1 LFVSIGKGW
10 FAFVALFQITA
21 GCHLVRRKPIIL
33 VSPLLFYILLNVLE
47 STIEKLKHGIQ
58 VTISKDII

>member
-1 LFVSIGKGW
+1 LGW
-10 FAFVALFQITA
+10 FVAFFQITA

-47 STIEKLKHGIQ
+47 STIENLIDEIEE
-58 VTISKDII
+58 TISIAII